1 MTWRGTRRPRQND
14 SRRIEITGRIFTR
27 GVKSI
32 EEIYRR
38 YKIADHREAPIA
50 RFEDDESRFLE

>member
-1 MTWRGTRRPRQND
+1 MTWRGSRRPRQNGFQ
-14 SRRIEITGRIFTR
+14 IEITGRIFTR
-27 GVKSI
+27 DVKSI